1 MTQDQGHSR
10 ASERT
15 VRLLLAAVLVLAA
28 GLRVWMALV
37 LPRYF
42 DDHYVFNNI
51 APFLNGSLVPRH
63 SYYGTLS
70 YLPQALALK
79 LCDFLHARTGIEA
92 LAVRGTQLE
101 GFTLGAFRIMRMFVV
116 LYALVSI
123 LLIYRVGRRL
133 FSPTVGLAAAAVLA
147 AYPQNLRS
155 SIQLKPDMMALMF
168 TLLTLYWTAGAARA
182 PRLSRFL
189 LSGVG
194 VGLAT
199 SAKYIGL
206 AAALPLTVW
215 ALAAGRR
222 DRRLWAWLP
231 LAGAASLATFFLLNP
246 FLGLVLHFGSRLV
259 RFYGARARAEQS
271 GHLVVLRGEL
281 EFLAYQHGW
290 FLGALLLLGTLFL
303 VRRLRPGSEGFP
315 AAVLPLSLFAGYPAI
330 HALGMTLFY
339 PHNLLPSLGGAA
351 LICACGM
358 VRGGQW
364 LKGRLPSAGA
374 PAATVLVGL
383 SLGGFLLARPF
394 HYAYGRL
401 VPDTWKVA
409 EATLRMRLMPLSA
422 RHVVYE
428 PADRTLKL
436 LEGWQ
441 RAVLTGAPSLAALPA
456 SSLDLAD
463 AEVFPLARTQG
474 PGAAFYRDRRRGTA
488 PERALEIRARPF
500 RSRGAPLL
508 LLLHPWMPAGDAI
521 PAGVRRSGAPGLL
534 TARLPSPLAA
544 GDVLSIELWRPDAD
558 ESTVVLLQPGGQRLP
573 LLYAGSRS
581 QRIDRFLTPRFR
593 SAAGVAEIQIPA
605 SARAH
610 PRNFRLQ
617 LWRWTSASQGSPAT
631 PLP

>member
-246 FLGLVLHFGSRLV
+246 CFGLVLHFGSRLV

-303 VRRLRPGSEGFP
+303 VRRLRPGG
-315 AAVLPLSLFAGYPAI
+315 GYPAI
-330 HALGMTLFY
+330 HALGMTFLSS
-339 PHNLLPSLGGAA
+339 NLLPSLGGTA

-358 VRGGQW
+358 V
-364 LKGRLPSAGA
+364 AG
-374 PAATVLVGL
+374 VSG
-383 SLGGFLLARPF
+383 
-394 HYAYGRL
+394 
-401 VPDTWKVA
+401 
-409 EATLRMRLMPLSA
+409 
-422 RHVVYE
+422 
-428 PADRTLKL
+428 
-436 LEGWQ
+436 
-441 RAVLTGAPSLAALPA
+441 
-456 SSLDLAD
+456 
-463 AEVFPLARTQG
+463 
-474 PGAAFYRDRRRGTA
+474 
-488 PERALEIRARPF
+488 
-500 RSRGAPLL
+500 SRGACRP
-508 LLLHPWMPAGDAI
+508 PA
-521 PAGVRRSGAPGLL
+521 RRRRPSSSGCRSA
-534 TARLPSPLAA
+534 
-544 GDVLSIELWRPDAD
+544 DFCWPDRF
-558 ESTVVLLQPGGQRLP
+558 TMRT
-573 LLYAGSRS
+573 AGS
-581 QRIDRFLTPRFR
+581 FPTP
-593 SAAGVAEIQIPA
+593 G
-605 SARAH
+605 
-610 PRNFRLQ
+610 
-617 LWRWTSASQGSPAT
+617 RWPKPLCACGSCR
-631 PLP
+631 

>member
-1 MTQDQGHSR
+1 
-10 ASERT
+10 
-15 VRLLLAAVLVLAA
+15 
-28 GLRVWMALV
+28 
-37 LPRYF
+37 
-42 DDHYVFNNI
+42 
-51 APFLNGSLVPRH
+51 
-63 SYYGTLS
+63 
-70 YLPQALALK
+70 
-79 LCDFLHARTGIEA
+79 
-92 LAVRGTQLE
+92 
-101 GFTLGAFRIMRMFVV
+101 
-116 LYALVSI
+116 
-123 LLIYRVGRRL
+123 
-133 FSPTVGLAAAAVLA
+133 
-147 AYPQNLRS
+147 
-155 SIQLKPDMMALMF
+155 
-168 TLLTLYWTAGAARA
+168 
-182 PRLSRFL
+182 
-189 LSGVG
+189 
-194 VGLAT
+194 
-199 SAKYIGL
+199 
-206 AAALPLTVW
+206 
-215 ALAAGRR
+215 
-222 DRRLWAWLP
+222 
-231 LAGAASLATFFLLNP
+231 
-246 FLGLVLHFGSRLV
+246 
-259 RFYGARARAEQS
+259 
-271 GHLVVLRGEL
+271 
-281 EFLAYQHGW
+281 
-290 FLGALLLLGTLFL
+290 
-303 VRRLRPGSEGFP
+303 
-315 AAVLPLSLFAGYPAI
+315 
-330 HALGMTLFY
+330 
-339 PHNLLPSLGGAA
+339 
-351 LICACGM
+351 
-358 VRGGQW
+358 
-364 LKGRLPSAGA
+364 
-374 PAATVLVGL
+374 
-383 SLGGFLLARPF
+383 
-394 HYAYGRL
+394 
-401 VPDTWKVA
+401 
-409 EATLRMRLMPLSA
+409 MPLSA